1 MLYIIYYLLSIIY
14 YILYIVYHITNMNA
28 YSGPKLRQGSL
39 CKYPG
44 RHAFPGKFPHTL
56 QLPAGS
62 LTNTMLAIVV
72 QRQKCYACK
81 TTKEESDM
89 FVAIKAGTKGSQT
102 DVWKCNACHAL
113 HSRINRLQA
122 SHGELVSGFK
132 DMDQTTKDGFL
143 ARAATM
149 FKGTL
154 VKELSEAVH

>member
-1 MLYIIYYLLSIIY
+1 
-14 YILYIVYHITNMNA
+14 MNA

-62 LTNTMLAIVV
+62 LTNTMAAIAV
-72 QRQKCYACK
+72 QQQKCYACK
-81 TTKEESDM
+81 MTKAESDM
-89 FVAIKAGTKGSQT
+89 FLTTKANGASIATDRPPREGSLHGVVST
-102 DVWKCNACHAL
+102 DIWKCKSCHAL

-122 SHGELVSGFK
+122 SHGDLVSGYK
-132 DMDQTTKDGFL
+132 DMDQTTKEGFL
-143 ARAATM
+143 ARAGTM
-149 FKGTL
+149 FKATL